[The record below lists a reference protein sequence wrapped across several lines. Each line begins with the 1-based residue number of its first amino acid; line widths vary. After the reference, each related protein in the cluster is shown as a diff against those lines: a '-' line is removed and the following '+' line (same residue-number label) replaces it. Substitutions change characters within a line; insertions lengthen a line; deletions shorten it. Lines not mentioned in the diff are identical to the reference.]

1 MRKSKLNKINRRKQ
15 NEFLKANGRTP
26 AQIQRIIA
34 KKNKKKGQIMFLF
47 LSDWLDVALVT
58 STLFLII
65 SNFVLIFICKSLIK
79 DNRHTDNQMK
89 YWQQQALSEKHR
101 DEEN

>member
-1 MRKSKLNKINRRKQ
+1 
-15 NEFLKANGRTP
+15 
-26 AQIQRIIA
+26 
-34 KKNKKKGQIMFLF
+34 MFLF

-65 SNFVLIFICKSLIK
+65 SNFVLIFICKSMLKERDYIS
-79 DNRHTDNQMK
+79 NQVE
-89 YWQQQALSEKHR
+89 YWRQQALSSKHR